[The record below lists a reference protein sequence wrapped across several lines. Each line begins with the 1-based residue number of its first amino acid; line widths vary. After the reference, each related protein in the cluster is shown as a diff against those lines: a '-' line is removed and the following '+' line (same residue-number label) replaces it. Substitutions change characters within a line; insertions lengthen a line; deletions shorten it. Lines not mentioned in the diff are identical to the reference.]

1 MRVTARKDVYGEVE
15 EFICN
20 TCRFDKKKTSDWV
33 IEGPRKIANWSV
45 QSANHYEMLHPL
57 PVVKTNP
64 LLQEANK
71 EQFERETRL

>member
-1 MRVTARKDVYGEVE
+1 ME

-33 IEGPRKIANWSV
+33 IEGPRKVANWSV
-45 QSANHYEMLHPL
+45 ISANKYDTLKPL

-64 LLQEANK
+64 VLVEANK